1 MNPEDIARYLA
12 THPEFFD
19 LYPHLL
25 TDVRVT
31 HPFDGRAISIAERQ
45 ILNLREKI
53 SLLENRLAEFVRF
66 GEENDATAQKMHVLA
81 LDLVA
86 AKDLPALLAA
96 LYYHLR
102 LQFSLPCTVARLWDG
117 RYDGYD
123 GLSECQPCEA
133 SVMEWVSTMQQPQ
146 CGAWLHPDA
155 IVWLGD
161 VETRSYA
168 AIPLRGARDYGVLI
182 LASEEAGRFFPEMG
196 TLYLERL
203 GQLAAAALERLSI
216 PVEHVGQ

>member
-1 MNPEDIARYLA
+1 MNPEEIARYLA

-19 LYPHLL
+19 QYPHLL

-45 ILNLREKI
+45 IFNLREKI

-66 GEENDATAQKMHVLA
+66 GEENDATAQKMHALT
-81 LDLVA
+81 LDLMA
-86 AKDLPALLAA
+86 AKDLPSLLGA

-102 LQFSLPCTVARLWDG
+102 LQFSLPYSVVRLWDAG
-117 RYDGYD
+117 HSE
-123 GLSECQPCEA
+123 LSECQPCED
-133 SVMEWVSTMQQPQ
+133 SVVEWVSAMQQPQ

-155 IVWLGD
+155 VVWLGEVD
-161 VETRSYA
+161 SRSYA
-168 AIPLRGARDYGVLI
+168 AIPLRGTRDYGVLI

-203 GQLAAAALERLSI
+203 GQLAAAALDRLLVLVDHGES
-216 PVEHVGQ
+216 